1 MADFTRQHL
10 LLSLQLPEGVLVVA
24 AFVQDF
30 ADLFQRKLEAAQR
43 GDDFRGFQI
52 PLIVRAVIRGRVD
65 RRRDEQ
71 AEFVIE
77 PQRANRDAADG
88 RKLSDA
94 KHGFA
99 RSGLAYGLQR
109 LEGQEGS

>member
-1 MADFTRQHL
+1 MADFAGQHL
-10 LLSLQLPEGVLVVA
+10 LLSFQLPEGVLVITA
-24 AFVQDF
+24 LVQDF
-30 ADLFQRKLEAAQR
+30 ADLLQRKLKAAQR
-43 GDDFRGFQI
+43 GDDIRSFQI

-65 RRRDEQ
+65 RRWDKQPEL
-71 AEFVIE
+71 VIE

-94 KHGFA
+94 KHGFV

-109 LEGQEGS
+109 LEGQEAA